1 MNKILLI
8 DDDIDFLNLL
18 AIVAGDYGWQ
28 PYKAATVKE
37 AKKLL
42 TQDNYHTVCI
52 DFSLRDG
59 TAIDVLGFMKGC
71 GIGGRAVVLS
81 GHSEDRIRNVAFQ
94 AGAVEYIEK
103 GGSGFPDVVF
113 AVSKEQ

>member
-28 PYKAATVKE
+28 PYKAASVKE

-81 GHSEDRIRNVAFQ
+81 GHSEDRIRNTFMWIT
-94 AGAVEYIEK
+94 AVIAVYSGIEYLIKNRNMIDEK
-103 GGSGFPDVVF
+103 
-113 AVSKEQ
+113 